1 MSKRASEVENPPL
14 SLVERKQRAA
24 RSRIIEA
31 ADALFAERGFDSV
44 SVTDIAER
52 AEVGRTTF
60 FRHFGDKTEVVFAKE
75 QAMFDAIADET
86 SAVWTPTQSVESLA
100 GAVSALQPLVIRL
113 CEKATADPSAYER
126 HMQLLDAHEELRARE
141 ALKNRYISKE
151 LARGGTACTGLLLQ
165 RPDPGDFPQRARH
178 RDARRIPQHAC
189 DEFGAR
195 RSLRRDLHD
204 RSTGRIDDTPHLVRR
219 HTDRVTKPPVI
230 GIDGDG
236 RTQSLTPKSPSPC
249 FVRTSYA
256 SA

>member
-1 MSKRASEVENPPL
+1 MSKRASEVENPAL

-86 SAVWTPTQSVESLA
+86 SAVWTPTQSLESLA
-100 GAVSALQPLVIRL
+100 GAVSALEPLVIRL

-151 LARGGTACTGLLLQ
+151 LARVLLEHGAPLAIATMAAQLALACYSSGRILATSPSELVTET
-165 RPDPGDFPQRARH
+165 RA
-178 RDARRIPQHAC
+178 A
-189 DEFGAR
+189 F
-195 RSLRRDLHD
+195 
-204 RSTGRIDDTPHLVRR
+204 RSTL
-219 HTDRVTKPPVI
+219 
-230 GIDGDG
+230 
-236 RTQSLTPKSPSPC
+236 
-249 FVRTSYA
+249 A
-256 SA
+256 MNSAPAEA

>member
-151 LARGGTACTGLLLQ
+151 LARVLLEHGAPLAIATMAAQLALACYSSGRILATSPSELVTET
-165 RPDPGDFPQRARH
+165 RA
-178 RDARRIPQHAC
+178 A
-189 DEFGAR
+189 F
-195 RSLRRDLHD
+195 
-204 RSTGRIDDTPHLVRR
+204 RSTL
-219 HTDRVTKPPVI
+219 
-230 GIDGDG
+230 
-236 RTQSLTPKSPSPC
+236 
-249 FVRTSYA
+249 A
-256 SA
+256 MNSAPAEA